1 MATSS
6 LAALLLADAR
16 LPAAGHTQSAGLEP
30 ALIGGMSE
38 GRIEEYIHH
47 RLSTVTRVEAAVAV
61 LAWRRW
67 DEGTRP
73 TRLAAEWA
81 ARTPAPALRAASRAQ
96 GRALLRLASRLW
108 PDHPSIR
115 GCHGAGYPRP
125 IVLGAVASVLRMDAV
140 QVATV
145 VAYDD
150 VQAVAAAALKLV
162 PLDPAVATSWVVDA
176 FPAITGLVAETAGV
190 LEETAVPTTSAPQ
203 FEAWAQAHAVASRRL
218 FSA

>member
-1 MATSS
+1 MDTAQ

-30 ALIGGMSE
+30 ALLGGMAE

-47 RLSTVTRVEAAVAV
+47 RLATVTRIEAATAVVA
-61 LAWRRW
+61 LRRW
-67 DEGTRP
+67 RGGEHVERV
-73 TRLAAEWA
+73 AEEWA
-81 ARTPAPALRAASRAQ
+81 ARTPSPAVRTASRLQ

-108 PDHPSIR
+108 PDREEVQHCR
-115 GCHGAGYPRP
+115 GAGFPRP
-125 IVLGAVASVLRMDAV
+125 VVLGAIASVLHLDAE

-150 VQAVAAAALKLV
+150 VQTVAAAALKLV
-162 PLDPAVATSWVVDA
+162 PLDPVTATTWVVDA
-176 FPAITGLVAETAGV
+176 FPAISALVAATATLSDASDIPAPG
-190 LEETAVPTTSAPQ
+190 APQ